1 MPAPRQA
8 ASRFPVVATTI
19 RSRGAILDD
28 QFRLC
33 AATQNNNVL
42 QGGEMVAVLRALA
55 GSGFLIASTVL
66 AQAAEPIHLRVAD
79 SFPKGHYLV
88 KLVLEPWMEE
98 VKKRTNNAV
107 AFDHY
112 PAQQLGKPADMLK
125 LTQTG
130 VADIG
135 YVAPGYTSD
144 KMPVSEVAML
154 PGAFEHSCQ
163 GTLAYWKLAR
173 NGVIA
178 QQDYTPNNIRLLLAV
193 SLPQYRIFTV
203 KAPVKDVGDVTGLKL
218 RSTGG
223 AQDLTLRAIGAV
235 PVRMAAPD
243 AYESLSRGTMD
254 GLLFPLENVVAYG
267 ADKLVKYSTD
277 GLGFGSFVV
286 SYSISEAAWK
296 KLTPE
301 IQKAMIDVANEI
313 IPSACE
319 EVQKADETTKQKLEA
334 AGVRFEPLQPDKF
347 KDLLKGVAKSWAEGL
362 DSRGKRGSDALREFD
377 ATAAAIPVK

>member
-1 MPAPRQA
+1 MLA
-8 ASRFPVVATTI
+8 ARRVFFSSLIV
-19 RSRGAILDD
+19 
-28 QFRLC
+28 
-33 AATQNNNVL
+33 
-42 QGGEMVAVLRALA
+42 
-55 GSGFLIASTVL
+55 IASTVPS
-66 AQAAEPIHLRVAD
+66 QAADPITLRVAD

-88 KLVLEPWMEE
+88 KLILEPWMDE

-107 AFDHY
+107 SFEHY
-112 PAQQLGKPADMLK
+112 PAQQLGKAADMLK

-135 YVAPGYTSD
+135 YVAPAYVSD

-173 NGVIA
+173 SGVIA
-178 QQDYTPNNIRLLLAV
+178 EQDYASNNIRLLLAV

-203 KAPVKDVGDVTGLKL
+203 KYPVKDAADVTGLKL

-223 AQDLTLRAIGAV
+223 AQDLTLRALGAV

-254 GLLFPLENVVAYG
+254 GLLFPLESVVAYG
-267 ADKLVKYSTD
+267 ADKLVKYSTE
-277 GLGFGSFVV
+277 GVGFGSFVV
-286 SYSISEAAWK
+286 AYSISDSAWK
-296 KLTPE
+296 KLSPD
-301 IQKAMIDVANEI
+301 IQKAMTDVAEEI
-313 IPSACE
+313 IPAACRQ
-319 EVQKADETTKQKLEA
+319 VQKADNETKKSLEA
-334 AGVRFEPLQPDKF
+334 AIHFETLQPDTGAKF
-347 KDLLKGVAKSWAEGL
+347 RDLMKGVAKTWAEGL

-377 ATAAAIPVK
+377 AAVAAVPAK

>member
-1 MPAPRQA
+1 MRAR
-8 ASRFPVVATTI
+8 RIVV
-19 RSRGAILDD
+19 IL
-28 QFRLC
+28 
-33 AATQNNNVL
+33 
-42 QGGEMVAVLRALA
+42 G
-55 GSGFLIASTVL
+55 LIFASTN
-66 AQAAEPIHLRVAD
+66 AAVAADPIKLRVAD

-88 KLVLEPWMEE
+88 KLILEPWMEE

-107 AFDHY
+107 IFEHY
-112 PAQQLGKPADMLK
+112 PAQQLGKATDMLR

-135 YVAPGYTSD
+135 YVAPAYASD

-154 PGAFEHSCQ
+154 PGAFQHSCQ

-178 QQDYTPNNIRLLLAV
+178 EQDYAGNNIRLLLAV

-203 KAPVKDVGDVTGLKL
+203 KNAVRDVSDVSGLKL

-223 AQDLTLRAIGAV
+223 AQDLTLRALGAV

-254 GLLFPLENVVAYG
+254 GLLFPLESVVAYG

-277 GLGFGSFVV
+277 GVGFGSFIV
-286 SYSISEAAWK
+286 SYSISDSAWK
-296 KLTPE
+296 KLSPE
-301 IQKAMIDVANEI
+301 IQKAMIDVADEI
-313 IPSACE
+313 IPSACQ
-319 EVQKADETTKQKLEA
+319 EVQKADETTEKTLETQ
-334 AGVRFEPLQPDKF
+334 GVRFETLQSEKF
-347 KDLLKGVAKSWAEGL
+347 KDLLKGVAKTWAEGL
-362 DSRGKRGSDALREFD
+362 DSRGKRGSDALKEFD
-377 ATAAAIPVK
+377 AAVATMPAK

>member
-1 MPAPRQA
+1 M
-8 ASRFPVVATTI
+8 
-19 RSRGAILDD
+19 RSYPK
-28 QFRLC
+28 Q
-33 AATQNNNVL
+33 QHVL
-42 QGGEMVAVLRALA
+42 KGGDMVAVRRALV
-55 GSGFLIASTVL
+55 GYGFLIASTIL
-66 AQAAEPIHLRVAD
+66 AQAADPVKLRVAD

-88 KLVLEPWMEE
+88 KLILEPWMEE
-98 VKKRTNNAV
+98 VTKRTNGAV
-107 AFDHY
+107 TFEHY
-112 PAQQLGKPADMLK
+112 PAQQLGKAADMLK

-178 QQDYTPNNIRLLLAV
+178 QQDYTANNIQLLLAV

-203 KAPVKDVGDVTGLKL
+203 KQPVKDVGDVTGLKL

-254 GLLFPLENVVAYG
+254 GLLFPLESVVAYG
-267 ADKLVKYSTD
+267 ADKLVKHSTD
-277 GLGFGSFVV
+277 GIGFGSFIV
-286 SYSISEAAWK
+286 SYSVSDAAWK
-296 KLTPE
+296 KLPPDV
-301 IQKAMIDVANEI
+301 QKAMIAVADEI
-313 IPSACE
+313 IPSACQDI
-319 EVQKADETTKQKLEA
+319 QKADETTRNTLAA
-334 AGVRFEPLQPDKF
+334 AGVRFEPLQPEKF
-347 KDLLKGVAKSWAEGL
+347 
-362 DSRGKRGSDALREFD
+362 
-377 ATAAAIPVK
+377 

>member
-1 MPAPRQA
+1 MAP
-8 ASRFPVVATTI
+8 
-19 RSRGAILDD
+19 L
-28 QFRLC
+28 
-33 AATQNNNVL
+33 
-42 QGGEMVAVLRALA
+42 LRALA
-55 GSGFLIASTVL
+55 GSGLLIATTVL
-66 AQAAEPIHLRVAD
+66 AQAADPVKLRVAD

-88 KLVLEPWMEE
+88 KLILEPWMEE
-98 VKKRTNNAV
+98 VTKRTNGAV
-107 AFDHY
+107 TFEHY
-112 PAQQLGKPADMLK
+112 PAQQLGKAADMLK

-135 YVAPGYTSD
+135 YVAPAYTSD

-163 GTLAYWKLAR
+163 GTLSYWKLAR
-173 NGVIA
+173 SGVIA
-178 QQDYTPNNIRLLLAV
+178 EQDYAANGIRLLLAV

-203 KAPVKDVGDVTGLKL
+203 KHPVKDTGDVTGLKL

-254 GLLFPLENVVAYG
+254 GLLFPLESVVAYG
-267 ADKLVKYSTD
+267 ADKLVKYSTH

-286 SYSISEAAWK
+286 SYSISDTAWK

-301 IQKAMIDVANEI
+301 VQKAMVDVAEEI
-313 IPSACE
+313 IPSACQS
-319 EVQKADETTKQKLEA
+319 VQKSDDETEKSLETK
-334 AGVRFEPLQPDKF
+334 GVRFDALSPEVSAKF
-347 KDLLKGVAKSWAEGL
+347 KDLMKGVAKTWAEGL
-362 DSRGKRGSDALREFD
+362 DGRGKRGSDAVKEFD
-377 ATAAAIPVK
+377 ASVASIPAK

>member
-1 MPAPRQA
+1 M
-8 ASRFPVVATTI
+8 
-19 RSRGAILDD
+19 RSYFKQQHVPWEEFL
-28 QFRLC
+28 
-33 AATQNNNVL
+33 
-42 QGGEMVAVLRALA
+42 GGDMVALLRALA
-55 GSGFLIASTVL
+55 GSGLLIATTVL
-66 AQAAEPIHLRVAD
+66 AQAADPVKLRVAD

-88 KLVLEPWMEE
+88 KLILEPWMEE
-98 VKKRTNNAV
+98 VTKRTNGAV
-107 AFDHY
+107 TFEHY
-112 PAQQLGKPADMLK
+112 PAQQLGKATDMLK

-135 YVAPGYTSD
+135 YVAPAYTSD

-154 PGAFEHSCQ
+154 PGAFAHSCQ

-178 QQDYTPNNIRLLLAV
+178 EQDYTANNIRLLLAV
-193 SLPQYRIFTV
+193 SLPQYRIFTI
-203 KAPVKDVGDVTGLKL
+203 KNPVKDTADVTGLKL

-254 GLLFPLENVVAYG
+254 GLLFPLESVVAYG

-277 GLGFGSFVV
+277 GLGFGSFIV
-286 SYSISEAAWK
+286 SYSISDSAWK

-301 IQKAMIDVANEI
+301 VQKAMIDVAEEI
-313 IPSACE
+313 IPSACQQ
-319 EVQKADETTKQKLEA
+319 VQKADDETKKSLEA
-334 AGVRFEPLQPDKF
+334 KVRFETLQPEVNAKF
-347 KDLLKGVAKSWAEGL
+347 KDLMKGVAKTWSEGL
-362 DSRGKRGSDALREFD
+362 DARGKRGSDALKEFD
-377 ATAAAIPVK
+377 AAVAAIPAK

>member
-1 MPAPRQA
+1 
-8 ASRFPVVATTI
+8 
-19 RSRGAILDD
+19 
-28 QFRLC
+28 
-33 AATQNNNVL
+33 
-42 QGGEMVAVLRALA
+42 MVAALRALA
-55 GSGFLIASTVL
+55 GSGFLIASTLL
-66 AQAAEPIHLRVAD
+66 AQAAEPTKLRVAD

-98 VKKRTNNAV
+98 VQKRSNGAV
-107 AFDHY
+107 VFEHY
-112 PAQQLGKPADMLK
+112 PAQQLGKATDMLK

-135 YVAPGYTSD
+135 YVAPGYTSE

-178 QQDYTPNNIRLLLAV
+178 QQDYTANGIRLLLTV

-203 KAPVKDVGDVTGLKL
+203 KQPVKDTADVTGLKL

-223 AQDLTLRAIGAV
+223 AQDLTLRAIGSV

-254 GLLFPLENVVAYG
+254 GLLFPLESVVAYG

-286 SYSISEAAWK
+286 AYSISDSAWK
-296 KLTPE
+296 KLSPE
-301 IQKAMIDVANEI
+301 IQKAMIDVAEEI
-313 IPSACE
+313 VPSACQQ
-319 EVQKADETTKQKLEA
+319 VQRSDDETRKLLEA
-334 AGVRFEPLQPDKF
+334 KGIRFETLSPEVNAKF
-347 KDLLKGVAKSWAEGL
+347 KDLMKGVAKNWSEGL
-362 DSRGKRGSDALREFD
+362 DARGKRGSDALKEFD
-377 ATAAAIPVK
+377 AAVVAIPIK